1 MHANPKKAAPL
12 VVLVLAALAA
22 SWYFSNRQAITSAAP
37 GREGAL
43 SASGS
48 IESTQIEIAPELSG
62 RVAEVLVEEGEKV
75 ESGEVL
81 LRFDQALLTAQLH
94 QAQAT
99 LAQAEANY
107 NLVAAGT
114 PAEQRQRAIAA
125 ARLELISARQAL
137 DDLYKNAALVAAS
150 TAQEVAAADK
160 ALDLASQ
167 RLDNLNTSADPADV
181 EAAEAAVVIAKD
193 RLDRAKKDFRP
204 YEKKAT
210 DNLIRARLQA
220 EMAEA
225 QQRYDQVVSR
235 LNNLTGTSNQ
245 YDLALAESEKALAQA
260 RLEDARRRYQAAKD
274 GPDPEAVSLAEARVK
289 SAEANL
295 NAAQA
300 NTSQEQLDVAQAQ
313 VDAARSAVEIIQTQ
327 MEKLTLAAPMQGV
340 LLSRHV
346 EPGEVVVAGAP
357 LLTLARLD
365 RLTITI
371 YLPEDRY
378 GTIVLG
384 QEAVMSVDSFPG
396 DTFSATVVQIADQA
410 EFTPRNVQTSEGR
423 RTMVFAVKLAVE
435 NPDGRLKPGM
445 PADVTFK

>member
-1 MHANPKKAAPL
+1 MHPNPKKAAPL

-22 SWYFSNRQAITSAAP
+22 SWYFSNRQATANNGLA
-37 GREGAL
+37 REGAL

-48 IESTQIEIAPELSG
+48 IESTQIDIAPELSG
-62 RVAEVLVEEGEKV
+62 KVAEVLVEEGMHV
-75 ESGEVL
+75 RAGETL
-81 LRFDQALLTAQLH
+81 LRFDQGLLTAQLH
-94 QAQAT
+94 QAQAALT
-99 LAQAEANY
+99 QAEANY
-107 NLVAAGT
+107 NLVRAGT
-114 PAEQRQRAIAA
+114 PEEQRQRAIAA
-125 ARLELISARQAL
+125 AQLELVSAGQAL
-137 DDLYKNAALVAAS
+137 DDLYETAELAAAS
-150 TAQEVAAADK
+150 IAQEVAAADK

-167 RLDNLNTSADPADV
+167 RLDNLHTSADPADV

-204 YEKKAT
+204 YEKKAK

-235 LNNLTGTSNQ
+235 LNNLTGTSNRF
-245 YDLALAESEKALAQA
+245 DLALAESEKALAQA
-260 RLEDARRRYQAAKD
+260 RLADARRRYEAAKD
-274 GPDPEAVSLAEARVK
+274 GPDPEAVSLAEARAK
-289 SAEANL
+289 SAQANL

-300 NTSQEQLDVAQAQ
+300 NPSQEQLAVAQAQ
-313 VDAARSAVEIIQTQ
+313 VEAARSAVEIIQTQ
-327 MEKLTLAAPMQGV
+327 MEKLTLTAPTEGV
-340 LLSRHV
+340 LLSRNV

-378 GTIVLG
+378 GPIVIG
-384 QEAVMSVDSFPG
+384 QEAVMTVDSFPG
-396 DTFSATVVQIADQA
+396 DPFTATVVQIANQA

-445 PADVTFK
+445 PADVVFE